1 MIYTYNTRK
10 AMKLAYTLHH
20 GQVDKSGV
28 PYIFH
33 PIAVAEP
40 MNTEEE
46 VIVALLHD
54 AIEDC
59 GITKAEIAASFSDG
73 IADAVEAI
81 TKIEGE
87 AYDDYVARVK
97 ANEIARKVKISD
109 LTHNMNLTRLD
120 TITEEDR
127 KRVEKYKHTLAVLSE

>member
-54 AIEDC
+54 SIEDC
-59 GITKAEIAASFSDG
+59 GITKAEIAASFSDE